1 MDFKELWIGETLTM
15 LASGRIG
22 RFEGIAKD
30 GMARVACQGKV
41 YLVKPNKLKIYIEP
55 KIDKVKELTDE
66 LNKSPRTKLTTNLKN
81 EIDLHIN
88 VLNPKLSNGLP
99 EHILSFQLAECKSF
113 IEQSIKARKHN
124 ISIIHG
130 KGVGVL
136 KSEVL
141 ELLKS
146 YAQVAQKEDINSG
159 GAQRVYFRY

>member
-1 MDFKELWIGETLTM
+1 MNLKELWIGETLTM

-30 GMARVACQGKV
+30 GRARVACQGKV
-41 YLVKPNKLKIYIEP
+41 YLVKPNKLEIYVEP

-66 LNKSPRTKLTTNLKN
+66 LNTSPRTKLITNLKN

-99 EHILSFQLAECKSF
+99 EHILSFQLAECKTF
-113 IEQSIKARKHN
+113 ITQSVAARKHN

-130 KGVGVL
+130 KGAGVL

-146 YAQVAQKEDINSG
+146 FEEVSQTESINSG

>member
-1 MDFKELWIGETLTM
+1 MNLKDLWIGESIKM
-15 LASGRIG
+15 MHSNRVG

-30 GMARVACQGKV
+30 GRARVSFQGKV
-41 YLVKPNKLKIYIEP
+41 YLVKPGNLEIYIEP
-55 KIDKVKELTDE
+55 KIDKVKELTEE
-66 LNKSPRTKLTTNLKN
+66 LNARPKTKLISNLKD
-81 EIDLHIN
+81 EIDLHIK
-88 VLNPKLSNGLP
+88 VLNPKLINGLP

-113 IEQSIKARKHN
+113 IKQSIKARKHN

-130 KGVGVL
+130 KGAGVL

-146 YAQVAQKEDINSG
+146 FKEVAQTEDINNG